1 MRILL
6 QIFVARL
13 NFSTPEANNMPHL
26 EEIKKMIIYSDK
38 FGNVTTHKYLFQLNK
53 HISTPNICFPK
64 KLLNQSTN

>member
-26 EEIKKMIIYSDK
+26 EEIKKID
-38 FGNVTTHKYLFQLNK
+38 YLF
-53 HISTPNICFPK
+53 
-64 KLLNQSTN
+64 